1 MDATQTA
8 TTGDQLGHRTEAPS
22 GDDTDQN
29 DSELG
34 TGANRGGADG
44 RGRTALVTAGW
55 TVHWLLRLAVA
66 LELLVYGWSKVF
78 LMQMGRAD
86 FSDALVTHGEMSPMG
101 LLWRFVGYSPLF
113 QVLSGCAEVLAGA
126 LLLWR
131 RTAWLGALVGMFDMG
146 FVFILNMAYD
156 VPVKQLSL
164 GLAIASG
171 LIALPFGPR
180 LLRIVAGKAAAASPL
195 PKVFPW
201 PKVDRVTRWTGALF
215 AVAVLVLSGWA
226 FGQRAGGVTEDGQ
239 LAGTYRVTQDAKAPA
254 PQLAQDDRWQQVAIG
269 QWKVSDSQ
277 HVSIRQANGDLRRG
291 TIRFTG
297 SDRVDLE
304 LGPVQRGAMTSE
316 QRQQTQTTSL
326 TYRTE
331 VDGSLH
337 LEGAG
342 QNLTLKS
349 DPESRFLFDRDYQ
362 WAPRVPVNR

>member
-8 TTGDQLGHRTEAPS
+8 TTAEQLDHRAEAL
-22 GDDTDQN
+22 DHDT
-29 DSELG
+29 SRHG
-34 TGANRGGADG
+34 TGPSRGGAPG
-44 RGRTALVTAGW
+44 KGRTALVATGW
-55 TVHWLLRLAVA
+55 TLHWLLRMVVA
-66 LELLVYGWSKVF
+66 FELLVYGWSKVF

-113 QVLSGCAEVLAGA
+113 QVLSGCAEVLGAA

-146 FVFILNMAYD
+146 FVFILNLAYD

-171 LIALPFGPR
+171 LIALPFLPR
-180 LLRIVAGKAAAASPL
+180 LLRIVAGKAVPASRL
-195 PKVFPW
+195 PRVIPW
-201 PKVDRVTRWTGALF
+201 PRVGRVTRWTGALF
-215 AVAVLVLSGWA
+215 AVAILVVSGLA
-226 FGQRAGGVTEDGQ
+226 FAQRMSGVTGDGQ

-269 QWKVSDSQ
+269 QWKSAGSQ

-297 SDRVDLE
+297 PDRADLE
-304 LGPVQRGAMTSE
+304 LGPVLRGAMTAK
-316 QRQQTQTTSL
+316 QRQQAQTISL
-326 TYRTE
+326 SFRADP
-331 VDGSLH
+331 DGSLH
-337 LEGAG
+337 VEGAG
-342 QNLTLKS
+342 QNLTLRS
-349 DPESRFLFDRDYQ
+349 DPESRFLFDREFQ
-362 WAPRVPVNR
+362 WAPSAPVNR